1 MVYDPH
7 YGSTTLLLHLDGADG
22 GTAIVD
28 SSAQPKTVT
37 AHGGAVITT
46 AEGRF
51 GGSCLSLGGADYLLA
66 QDDGGLALGAGD
78 FTIEMWVKTTRTH
91 GFLIEPATAI
101 NRVDGWW
108 ALTFYYGRLAWA
120 DYEYVNNLIEGVIPI
135 NDGQWHHIAVTRSAR
150 TVRTFVDGVPDGE
163 ADYWVG
169 DRADYSIPAE
179 LCFGVTRAGL
189 PASFN
194 FVGHL
199 DEVRITKGVARY
211 TSGFTPPDEPFAS
224 SEPPPTVGAYAAAPT
239 PLGAVQALVSVPITQ
254 VWAAA
259 PSPLVAVK
267 AKSGTDITAA
277 PKSLSAPRFGTPT
290 ALAGLLP
297 SNTSLQVKSLTAG
310 KFGVASFT
318 SMLQTGPAQGLQS
331 TRFGA
336 LVVRVALTASSL
348 APTQLGT
355 PSAAARAHA
364 NSLHPVRFG
373 TASTE
378 HSLAATSLCRTRFG
392 APGLRLDSVA
402 LAAQSLHPIQFG
414 APSLGSMAMCA
425 RSTRPMRFGRPS
437 LDRGAIC

>member
-1 MVYDPH
+1 MAYDPH

-22 GTAIVD
+22 STEIVD
-28 SSAQPKTVT
+28 SSASPKTVT
-37 AHGGAVITT
+37 AYGDAAITT

-51 GGSCLSLGGADYLLA
+51 GGSCLSLGGAGYLLT
-66 QDDGGLALGAGD
+66 QDEDGYAFGTGD
-78 FTIEMWVKTTRTH
+78 FTVEMWAKTSDTTSV
-91 GFLIEPATAI
+91 LISTAGTD
-101 NRVDGWW
+101 VAYGPWW
-108 ALTFYYGRLAWA
+108 VLGSYNWGLTW
-120 DYEYVNNLIEGVIPI
+120 DVGVTNSAIVEAYTPVC
-135 NDGQWHHIAVTRSAR
+135 DGQWHHIAAVRSGYTMR
-150 TVRTFVDGVPDGE
+150 LFIDGE
-163 ADYWVG
+163 LSGEGEFFPGEDDFAASGGLRIGAARVG
-169 DRADYSIPAE
+169 FPS
-179 LCFGVTRAGL
+179 
-189 PASFN
+189 SFN
-194 FVGHL
+194 LTGYL
-199 DEVRITKGVARY
+199 DEVRVTKGMARY
-211 TSGFTPPDEPFAS
+211 TTGFTPPNEPFAS

-267 AKSGTDITAA
+267 AKSGTDIAAA
-277 PKSLSAPRFGTPT
+277 PKSLSAPRFGTPA
-290 ALAGLLP
+290 ALVGLPP

-318 SMLQTGPAQGLQS
+318 SMLQTGPVQGLQS
-331 TRFGA
+331 ARFGA

-364 NSLHPVRFG
+364 NSLRPVRFG

-402 LAAQSLHPIQFG
+402 LAAQSLRPVQFG